1 LFPERKSKLNKS
13 DNKSKTKGVK
23 PARLETIMNRSAWSA
38 PFNNY
43 AAWMLRHE
51 TYGCVHYGEFVFNLD
66 DEFERCLLMFL
77 LVLDGIIRV
86 IDSKRE
92 GHGYDFHY
100 EFIHPDL
107 TYMNVDV
114 SRSTSGF
121 DRRNNMQEKAMLYN
135 LYGKLLI
142 PLTDDEYK
150 LYNREEGETHVL

>member
-1 LFPERKSKLNKS
+1 MKQSGNIVKP
-13 DNKSKTKGVK
+13 KGVK
-23 PARLETIMNRSAWSA
+23 PKGLQHIMNRSAWSA

-51 TYGCVHYGEFVFNLD
+51 TYGCVHYGEFTLNLD
-66 DEFERCLLMFL
+66 DEFERNLLVFR

-114 SRSTSGF
+114 SRSTSDQ

-142 PLTDDEYK
+142 PLIDDEYK
-150 LYNREEGETHVL
+150 VYNQEGETHVL